1 MATSE
6 PGPCPFSK
14 ENPDEFLN
22 AINVTK
28 CYESYKSN
36 TLSETDKVL
45 NKKLREIRMKAE
57 EEKDQEIYESYEIL
71 TENEISHAEDYC
83 ALVEILNT
91 QQSFESKNIPR
102 ILWDKFKKLF
112 S

>member
-1 MATSE
+1 MATSD
-6 PGPCPFSK
+6 PGPCPFSR

-36 TLSETDKVL
+36 TLSETDREL
-45 NKKLREIRMKAE
+45 NKKLRQLRMEAE
-57 EEKDQEIYESYEIL
+57 CTEEQKIYESYEIL
-71 TENEISHAEDYC
+71 TENEISNAEDYC

-91 QQSFESKNIPR
+91 QQSVENTNVPR
-102 ILWDKFKKLF
+102 ILWEKFKKLF